1 MKYYKAVAQQMEEN
15 AIKFRQAYDCKEKP
29 CYISFKFIR
38 DSRRK
43 FDYINPAQTI
53 QDLMVKYNWI
63 DDDNCTQLIPVFE
76 IYEVDKENAGVYI
89 TII

>member
-1 MKYYKAVAQQMEEN
+1 MQIFIKGNVPSSKNSKRWTGKMLINSKTVMKYYKAVAQQMEEN

-43 FDYINPAQTI
+43 LLRKPA
-53 QDLMVKYNWI
+53 
-63 DDDNCTQLIPVFE
+63 
-76 IYEVDKENAGVYI
+76 
-89 TII
+89 